1 MTETSQYACI
11 MVVMF
16 HLLAG
21 LGTYKEG
28 IFQSKHAA
36 LTFEFLF

>member
-1 MTETSQYACI
+1 M

-21 LGTYKEG
+21 LAMYEEG
-28 IFQSKHAA
+28 IFQRKQTA
-36 LTFEFLF
+36 LTFEF